1 MNSSA
6 NKRSIYITDHETG
19 VHLEDEFWK
28 SLREIARERGKITSQ
43 PITSIEAHRQFAN
56 LLSAIRLFILRYR
69 DQPDQQKDET
79 SSAPEPSHSIEH
91 RSR

>member
-28 SLREIARERGKITSQ
+28 SLQEIAWERGNINSQ

-56 LLSAIRLFILRYR
+56 LLSAIRLFILSYR
-69 DQPDQQKDET
+69 DQPDQPNDET
-79 SSAPEPSHSIEH
+79 APRLDPANSIEH
-91 RSR
+91 RAR